1 MYQIGEFN
9 GEKHRKNPL
18 QFTSR
23 KQNHNDYTI
32 EWYFDANSLELFLTL
47 ANNITH
53 LTLYKL

>member
-1 MYQIGEFN
+1 MYYIITVTLWQQITMYQIGEFN

-32 EWYFDANSLELFLTL
+32 E
-47 ANNITH
+47 
-53 LTLYKL
+53 